1 MQVKARRHVKP
12 ADGKKKKEKK
22 KPEEQMEEKGR
33 EAGRRTVTGKRR
45 RQRLRQVR
53 GIKGQRSCDKVCW
66 DSMLTA
72 SVPALVNTIPV
83 HFTGHGA
90 LCRALKGRSVAV
102 ERAFHRRPRKQR
114 AKHVAVLER
123 RRGKSALG

>member
-1 MQVKARRHVKP
+1 
-12 ADGKKKKEKK
+12 
-22 KPEEQMEEKGR
+22 MEERGR
-33 EAGRRTVTGKRR
+33 EAERRTVTGKRR

-83 HFTGHGA
+83 HFTGHRA
-90 LCRALKGRSVAV
+90 LCRALKDRSAAV
-102 ERAFHRRPRKQR
+102 ERAFYRRPRKQR
-114 AKHVAVLER
+114 VKTCCCRPRAKKRKVCTGLIR
-123 RRGKSALG
+123 LFITNY